1 MSLVGF
7 VRKEPVLTAALVLAL
22 ASFLLVPPSIGT
34 LNHIDFEVLFILLS
48 FMVVVA
54 GMESSGAFH
63 GMAGR
68 MLRLCRGRIL
78 PLCAALIILPFITSM
93 LITNDVA
100 LITFVPVS
108 MVILSSPGLRRY
120 MIPVLVLQTIAANL
134 GSSLTP
140 FGNPQNLFIFHRYDL
155 GLTEF
160 MSTVG
165 PYVLV
170 GMIPLAVMM
179 MIMCRGGKVDTP
191 AYEWRRIDTRF
202 LILMSILFC
211 LCVCTVLD
219 VIPCIP
225 VMVLVILVMAVLR
238 RDVLRKVDYGLILTF
253 IFLFVFTGNLSE
265 MDAVSEILGQM
276 MAWDPMMTSFLSS
289 QFISNV
295 PAAVMLSG
303 FTVDWQSLL
312 IGVDVGGFGTPIASM
327 ASVITL
333 RFYSHMESGDTLR
346 YLAVF
351 SLANVV
357 MVLSLIPLHL
367 M

>member
-34 LNHIDFEVLFILLS
+34 LDHIDFEVLFILLS

-63 GMAGR
+63 GMAGK
-68 MLRLCRGRIL
+68 MLRLCEGRIL
-78 PLCAALIILPFITSM
+78 PLCAVLVFLPFITSM

-100 LITFVPVS
+100 LITFVPIS
-108 MVILSSPGLRRY
+108 MVMLSSPGLRAY
-120 MIPVLVLQTIAANL
+120 MIPVLVLQTISANL

-140 FGNPQNLFIFHRYDL
+140 FGNPQNLYIFHHYDL

-160 MSTVG
+160 ICAIG
-165 PYVLV
+165 PYVIV
-170 GMIPLAVMM
+170 GMVPLILMM
-179 MIMCRGGKVDTP
+179 ALLCRGGAVDIP
-191 AYEWRRIDTRF
+191 EYEGRNVDVR
-202 LILMSILFC
+202 LLMLMSILFC
-211 LCVCTVLD
+211 LCISTVLGL
-219 VIPCIP
+219 VPCIP
-225 VMVLVILVMAVLR
+225 VMIVVILVALIVR
-238 RDVLRKVDYGLILTF
+238 RGSLKKVDYGLLLTF
-253 IFLFVFTGNLSE
+253 VFLFIFTGNLSE
-265 MDAVSEILGQM
+265 LDTVSDLLGRM
-276 MAWDPMMTSFLSS
+276 MTWDPMMTSFLSS
-289 QFISNV
+289 QFVSNV

-333 RFYSHMESGDTLR
+333 RLYSHMESGDTLR

-357 MVLSLIPLHL
+357 MILSLIPLHL
-367 M
+367 L